1 MLGIIE
7 LSLYIIFVLK
17 GKIPINIIPG
27 FNILILFLLWGAV
40 LGLINFNANGI
51 AIRDYVRDIFYY
63 SSPLIFMPIGMIY
76 GKMNIEK
83 EKLFNSIIVAGILL
97 SITSLYSTI
106 QNIAALANVGSVFY
120 WRELTGKWKLLCNFS
135 TSATTNLSIQ

>member
-1 MLGIIE
+1 MLRLRKKTYIPFTVLLILQSYIPSTLFLMLGIIE

-83 EKLFNSIIVAGILL
+83 SEF
-97 SITSLYSTI
+97 
-106 QNIAALANVGSVFY
+106 
-120 WRELTGKWKLLCNFS
+120 
-135 TSATTNLSIQ
+135 